1 MRGGFFLWFVRGARG
16 HTAPRASHGDRF
28 ARASR
33 VRRASSSDA
42 LPRFGRAF
50 SRRFAEGASTAR
62 PRASDFG
69 EARLVGTEETSP
81 GAMFYSQYILAKRG
95 PLGTIWIAAH
105 LDRRLRKQQIT
116 ETDVAQAVREC
127 PDPAS
132 RPVPADARKFHAPPS
147 FARPRAQRTRETA
160 SRSTD
165 LLEPFPRASP
175 APRVRR
181 PRRARARPA
190 RPEGPATTILFF
202 LPVSSF
208 GNRWSFSP
216 RGAGVGVGPSPA
228 PPRSPRSPSLPSL
241 PSQSPSST
249 RTPPWRSVSP
259 ASSCSASSASTAAR

>member
-1 MRGGFFLWFVRGARG
+1 MRGGFPRRIRGAGG

-50 SRRFAEGASTAR
+50 SRRLAEGASTAR
-62 PRASDFG
+62 SWASDFG
-69 EARLVGTEETSP
+69 EAGWVGTEETSS

-132 RPVPADARKFHAPPS
+132 RPVPWDARPPRVPILARR
-147 FARPRAQRTRETA
+147 ARPA
-160 SRSTD
+160 SRSTS
-165 LLEPFPRASP
+165 LPETF
-175 APRVRR
+175 
-181 PRRARARPA
+181 ARARTRAMWHTSASRA
-190 RPEGPATTILFF
+190 RPSRASRASRGSRDDDFFFPSRLLATVGRRRAALRSSARR
-202 LPVSSF
+202 PVPRPSSF
-208 GNRWSFSP
+208 
-216 RGAGVGVGPSPA
+216 
-228 PPRSPRSPSLPSL
+228 PPRSLFFPHPSLF
-241 PSQSPSST
+241 SQSPSST
-249 RTPPWRSVSP
+249 RMPPWRSVFP

>member
-1 MRGGFFLWFVRGARG
+1 MRGGSPRRIRGAGG

-50 SRRFAEGASTAR
+50 SRRLAEGASTAR
-62 PRASDFG
+62 SWASDFG
-69 EARLVGTEETSP
+69 EAGWVGTEETSS

-132 RPVPADARKFHAPPS
+132 RPVPWDARKCH
-147 FARPRAQRTRETA
+147 
-160 SRSTD
+160 
-165 LLEPFPRASP
+165 ASP
-175 APRVRR
+175 SSLDARDPRPVRPASPKPSRARVPVPCGTR
-181 PRRARARPA
+181 PRRAHARPARPA
-190 RPEGPATTILFF
+190 RPEGPATTIFF
-202 LPVSSF
+202 FPSRLLATVGRRRAALRSSARRPVPRPSSF
-208 GNRWSFSP
+208 
-216 RGAGVGVGPSPA
+216 
-228 PPRSPRSPSLPSL
+228 PPRSLFFPHPSLF
-241 PSQSPSST
+241 SQSPSST
-249 RTPPWRSVSP
+249 RMPPWRSVFP